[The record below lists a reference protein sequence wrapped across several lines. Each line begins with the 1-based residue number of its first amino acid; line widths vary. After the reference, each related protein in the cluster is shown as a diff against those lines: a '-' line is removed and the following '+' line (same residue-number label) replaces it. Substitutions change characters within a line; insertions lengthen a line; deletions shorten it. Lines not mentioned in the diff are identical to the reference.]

1 MRQIINNVKAAET
14 VNAECGNEQGLV
26 TASKSNF
33 ISLSSLKDRGWTD
46 KMIRDYGLEPDMEK
60 TNPHCR
66 SAAPMKLYDL
76 NRIVRIESGTWFQE
90 QYAASLSRRKG
101 AKKAVQTK
109 YDKMMEYIQSIPV
122 KLPEW
127 TRERAFEEAVNQ
139 YNALWA
145 YRGREDKYIT
155 DYRNLDS
162 ETLERIT
169 KNMFRHAC
177 TDYDDTLYECYGKV
191 GVETAHAFLQDK
203 INSMVHEKYF
213 AA

>member
-1 MRQIINNVKAAET
+1 MNKT
-14 VNAECGNEQGLV
+14 DY
-26 TASKSNF
+26 
-33 ISLSSLKDRGWTD
+33 ISLSALKERGWTD

-60 TNPHCR
+60 TNPHYR

-76 NRIVRIESGTWFQE
+76 NRIAQIEAGTWFQE

-109 YDKMMEYIQSIPV
+109 YKKMMEYIESIPIE
-122 KLPEW
+122 LPDYP
-127 TRERAFEEAVNQ
+127 REVAFEEAVKH
-139 YNALWA
+139 YNDLWEW
-145 YRGREDKYIT
+145 RGRDDKHIS
-155 DYRNLDS
+155 DYRHLDF

-177 TDYDDTLYECYGKV
+177 TDYDDVLYECFGKV
-191 GVETAHAFLQDK
+191 GVDTAHAYLQDK
-203 INSMVHEKYF
+203 IDAMVHEKYF